1 VSADLSTTGTDE
13 EKEALLNAA
22 SRRSSSDVSA
32 AGQSV
37 ASVASAGSTGIK
49 FTLKQKAILMG
60 ALFMKGGL
68 GGAYAP
74 FFTLWL
80 HVHNYSASE
89 VGIIALIDIVFSIL
103 LMPLIGMYLD
113 KWHYHNKGL
122 CLIMASVAILKL
134 MYVPFAQNILVI
146 FMLSAMTAPSIK
158 AANSVLDG
166 QCIYALENRG
176 DFGKVRLFG
185 SMGYG
190 ILAY

>member
-1 VSADLSTTGTDE
+1 MTPKIGGSAGAEKGKRKLSKQNSETVNIVAHHVSADLSTTGAEVEDE
-13 EKEALLNAA
+13 RQVLLNNAT
-22 SRRSSSDVSA
+22 SRRSSSDMSC

-37 ASVASAGSTGIK
+37 ASSTAIK

-89 VGIIALIDIVFSIL
+89 VGIIALIDIVFSIM
-103 LMPLIGMYLD
+103 LMPMIGMYLD

-122 CLIMASVAILKL
+122 CLIMASVSILKL

-158 AANSVLDG
+158 A
-166 QCIYALENRG
+166 
-176 DFGKVRLFG
+176 
-185 SMGYG
+185 
-190 ILAY
+190 